1 MNINL
6 IVLGSL
12 FILTLFG
19 VGESVYKK
27 IGLSKLFILIC
38 LGLLIGGLY
47 VPNLKIKDVSFS
59 ISGFLLPA
67 LFCLILAFRVRSA
80 TVFVD
85 LLISGFVCLLLR
97 LVFVEFEFVP
107 NGVLFA
113 VMSALGFALA
123 LFSKDG
129 FSVIISSFFGF
140 IFGNIIFEL
149 IKYGNI
155 NMLLESQFS
164 IAYVLVCLASGLVF
178 LFFKKSLLAQMAKNK
193 VA

>member
-27 IGLSKLFILIC
+27 IGISKLFILIC

-47 VPNLKIKDVSFS
+47 VPNLKIKDISFS

-67 LFCLILAFRVRSA
+67 LFCLILTFRIRSA
-80 TVFVD
+80 TIFVD
-85 LLISGFVCLLLR
+85 LLISGFVYLLLR

-107 NGVLFA
+107 NEILFA
-113 VMSALGFALA
+113 VMGILGFVLA
-123 LFSKDG
+123 LLSKDG
-129 FSVIISSFFGF
+129 FSVIISSFWGF
-140 IFGNIIFEL
+140 VFGNIIFEL

-155 NMLLESQFS
+155 NMLLQSQFS
-164 IAYVLVCLASGLVF
+164 IAYVLVCLTSGLIV
-178 LFFKKSLLAQMAKNK
+178 LFFKKSLLAQMKKNK
-193 VA
+193 TA